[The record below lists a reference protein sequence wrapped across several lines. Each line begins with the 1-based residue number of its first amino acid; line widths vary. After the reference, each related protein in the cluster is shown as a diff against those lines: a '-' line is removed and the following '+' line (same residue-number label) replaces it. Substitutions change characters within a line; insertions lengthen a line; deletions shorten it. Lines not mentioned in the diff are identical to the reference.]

1 MKREN
6 HSNRLVVVGNFD
18 SVRQRRRVEV
28 DPENIAKACNYFVG
42 ELRLAS
48 LYFQRIAISAQHF
61 VDGALFIELGPQKLL
76 NLVGRQTSSVTR
88 ELPLAVFSTAN
99 DYEDAIRQ
107 FVSRP
112 NPSTPG
118 NLYPMEFASIRRGV
132 IDRRKFAEWLGSQ
145 PASGNDW
152 TDPIARIHLLLVEFA
167 TEIGQEQAGRLEAD
181 RLTGAWRAWA
191 AAKDVYSW
199 NTMDASPSFT
209 DVLVDEVEF
218 TRTLDVLTPQGRDCL
233 NGLRLQL
240 GSIGRSQQRS
250 FVRGQLSGL
259 GPELQ
264 DDGDVIN
271 DWYDSLTHR
280 VFARYAATSYKEIV
294 EKKFFNGDGADAADA
309 RLERAGWKAKLTD
322 GFLPIKLQD
331 GWLSTLAAMP
341 ASKFEEL
348 QFILRDAQHD
358 WWESNNEVAR
368 QRINFM
374 LNQTVSLESFSNRR
388 KSLIAKL
395 ALSALGIALAVI
407 ADANSL
413 NLTLIATGVSIL
425 LLLSDIV
432 GVVRILPWVVG
443 SLVTTN
449 DRYQQKRRSELR
461 GLKLR

>member
-1 MKREN
+1 MKNEN
-6 HSNRLVVVGNFD
+6 RSNRLVVVGNFD

-48 LYFQRIAISAQHF
+48 LYFQRIAISTQHF

-88 ELPLAVFSTAN
+88 ELPIAVFSTAN

-112 NPSTPG
+112 NPTTPG

-145 PASGNDW
+145 PAVGHDW
-152 TDPIARIHLLLVEFA
+152 KDPIAKIHSLLVKFA
-167 TEIGQEQAGRLEAD
+167 KEIGQEQAGRLEAD
-181 RLTGAWRAWA
+181 RLAGAWRSWA
-191 AAKDVYSW
+191 SAQDLYSW
-199 NTMDASPSFT
+199 NTIDSAPSLSDEF
-209 DVLVDEVEF
+209 VDEIEF
-218 TRTLDVLTPQGRDCL
+218 TRTLEVLTPLGRDCL
-233 NGLRLQL
+233 KGLRSQL

-259 GPELQ
+259 GPKLEE
-264 DDGDVIN
+264 DGDVIN
-271 DWYDSLTHR
+271 DWYDSLSHR
-280 VFARYAATSYKEIV
+280 VFAHYASTSYKEIV
-294 EKKFFNGDGADAADA
+294 EKKFFSGDGADAADA

-331 GWLSTLAAMP
+331 GWLSVLAAMP
-341 ASKFEEL
+341 ASKFEEM
-348 QFILRDAQHD
+348 QFILRDAQRD
-358 WWESNNEVAR
+358 WWESDNELAR
-368 QRINFM
+368 QRINYI
-374 LNQTVSLESFSNRR
+374 LNQTVSLESFSKRR
-388 KSLIAKL
+388 KSLVAKL
-395 ALSALGIALAVI
+395 SLSALGVALAVI
-407 ADANSL
+407 ADANSI

-425 LLLSDIV
+425 LLLPDVIV
-432 GVVRILPWVVG
+432 VFRILPWVVG

-449 DRYQQKRRSELR
+449 DRFTQKRQF
-461 GLKLR
+461 